1 MKVTLEINFSD
12 LNKNF
17 VKILSYLFE
26 NNIQEITL
34 KRNFVSLEEFDKS
47 IETEQIIE
55 SLKQHGHPENVLRKI
70 EKELKNLVQD
80 QK

>member
-26 NNIQEITL
+26 NNIPEITL